1 MRIRAITLPLLA
13 AALAA
18 AGCGSSSS
26 SSSTSTSTP
35 AATGTA
41 PAATDHTYAVSL
53 RGANEVPKG
62 SPTGSG
68 TAKISLEGSKGQV
81 CWTFT
86 LVGVPH
92 PSVSHIHS
100 AAAGVS
106 GPVFIPLG
114 GVYKPT
120 GCTSAPKAEIAAIVA
135 APAKYYVN
143 VHNAKYPNGAI
154 RAQL

>member
-1 MRIRAITLPLLA
+1 MMRIRAITLPLLA
-13 AALAA
+13 AAFAA

-35 AATGTA
+35 AAAT
-41 PAATDHTYAVSL
+41 ATDHTYTVSL
-53 RGANEVPKG
+53 RGTNEVPKG

-68 TAKISLEGSKGQV
+68 TAKLSLEGSKGQV

-86 LVGVPH
+86 LAGVPH

-114 GVYKPT
+114 AAYKPT
-120 GCTSAPKAEIAAIVA
+120 GCTSAPKAEIAAIIA